1 MSDQQLRKLNKM
13 AVIYDVV
20 ATTGTYQKDGK
31 TMYRN
36 QTIGHVVETA
46 KGLSLK
52 IDQIPLTEAGGWNGW
67 AALFTPWTEEKQ
79 EEKQNRFTPQKPS
92 AKDLPDSDIPF

>member
-1 MSDQQLRKLNKM
+1 M

-20 ATTGTYQKDGK
+20 ATTGTYEKDGK

-36 QTIGHVVETA
+36 QTIGRVVETS

-52 IDQIPLTEAGGWNGW
+52 LDQIPLTDGGWNGW
-67 AALFTPWTEEKQ
+67 ASLFTPLTDE
-79 EEKQNRFTPQKPS
+79 QKE
-92 AKDLPDSDIPF
+92 AKRSGVAPKKSSKEFDDIPF

>member
-1 MSDQQLRKLNKM
+1 M

-20 ATTGTYQKDGK
+20 ATTGTYEKDGK

-36 QTIGHVVETA
+36 QTIGRVVETS

-52 IDQIPLTEAGGWNGW
+52 LDQIPLTDGGWNGW

-79 EEKQNRFTPQKPS
+79 EEKQSRFAPQNPS
-92 AKDLPDSDIPF
+92 AKDLPDNDIPF

>member
-1 MSDQQLRKLNKM
+1 M

-20 ATTGTYQKDGK
+20 ATTGTYEKDGK

-36 QTIGHVVETA
+36 QTIGRVIETS

-52 IDQIPLTEAGGWNGW
+52 LDQIPLADGGWNGW
-67 AALFTPWTEEKQ
+67 ASLFTPMTDEQKEAKRNGVFPKKQ
-79 EEKQNRFTPQKPS
+79 SNDGFPS
-92 AKDLPDSDIPF
+92 DDIQF

>member
-1 MSDQQLRKLNKM
+1 M

-20 ATTGTYQKDGK
+20 ATTGTYEKDGK

-36 QTIGHVVETA
+36 QTIGRVIETS

-52 IDQIPLTEAGGWNGW
+52 LDQIPLADGGWNGW
-67 AALFTPWTEEKQ
+67 ASLFTPLTDE
-79 EEKQNRFTPQKPS
+79 QKE
-92 AKDLPDSDIPF
+92 AKRSNAAPTKKSSKEFDDIEF